1 MAKTRGTSRREK
13 WAGTNWNAWE
23 VNRKCNEFIE
33 NIELIENIASKWANQ
48 TSSVYSERMTAM
60 GDFQS
65 DDSMVLPKDR
75 SRLSLRLVRAKRGHN
90 TTVTN
95 SKYISQLMTA
105 KRQDEFLSQH
115 HRDVITKGRWHA
127 SCFKGKKVQLLK
139 FNQLR
144 LLPNSWSDYP
154 PLMGC

>member
-1 MAKTRGTSRREK
+1 
-13 WAGTNWNAWE
+13 
-23 VNRKCNEFIE
+23 
-33 NIELIENIASKWANQ
+33 
-48 TSSVYSERMTAM
+48 M

-105 KRQDEFLSQH
+105 KRQDEFLS
-115 HRDVITKGRWHA
+115 
-127 SCFKGKKVQLLK
+127 
-139 FNQLR
+139 
-144 LLPNSWSDYP
+144 
-154 PLMGC
+154 